1 MTSKSGVTALLILV
15 LLSTVIANEKPNII
29 LFVADDVGY
38 GDLSCYGHPSQVPS
52 GIDKLA
58 ETGKRFTAAYVPD
71 PTGVASRGALLTGR
85 LPVRIGLYGSDGDD
99 DLSFTPTH
107 STGLPQEEET
117 LAEILKANGYRTGMV
132 GKWNLGINS
141 NSATDGA
148 HLPKNHGFDFVGYNL
163 PFTNSFKCGSNG
175 GNGPDPMECFLYK
188 DDAIVDQPFDP
199 ATLTSYFLED
209 ADDFIEA
216 SGEDPFFLYFAFSN
230 NHVSIASS
238 PSFKDT
244 SPLGG
249 YGDSTNE
256 MGHAVAEIQT
266 LLEDLGKIDDTLI
279 IFISDNGPF
288 LEMCSDAGYEGFLKG
303 GKSTMYEGGIRVPLI
318 VSWPAKIQP
327 ASVARQSVSS
337 MDLFPTIVDIIS
349 ASLPTG
355 ITYDGTSIKS
365 LLYEWTYIS
374 KRWGFETSSIVP
386 DPHPEGLFYYSGQT
400 LVAMRFDKFKVHFQL
415 QPQPLLTRAEH
426 GKKCLYGVPQREF
439 YSGCRNASCFEAQAI
454 PIVYLIDEDLKEGY
468 RFTNL
473 SDVNAIDPN
482 FEDKMKELS
491 ETHKGRV
498 TPGTALLSAT
508 SRNENLQPCCDP
520 PTCRCSATTVT
531 TEDPGAS
538 SRFLYSIPITLGL
551 SLAVLTKYF

>member
-117 LAEILKANGYRTGMV
+117 LAEVLKASGYRTGMV

-141 NSATDGA
+141 NTATDGA

-337 MDLFPTIVDIIS
+337 MDLFPTIVDIIGAPLS
-349 ASLPTG
+349 AD

-365 LLYEWTYIS
+365 ILYEWTYIS
-374 KRWGFETSSIVP
+374 KRWGFETSSVEA